1 MRIEIFYDGGC
12 PFCHQYVRMLR
23 LRDAHGAPRLVDL
36 RTNTVED
43 KQLRDIGFDCDQ
55 GMVVR
60 VGDQF
65 YDGGLALHVLSGLSS
80 SHTLVSRVLAI
91 LFSFCFLT
99 LLIYPVLRAGRNSVL
114 FALGRSRLN
123 PAKIKDH
130 LPLILFNRA
139 WALFALLHSIG
150 YGFYSYG
157 PHVYPS
163 TILIGIVGVFLLLK
177 PAEMRLFV
185 GLLLLM
191 IVDAW
196 LQMPNISNHTIIKNF
211 LLLAMLLAGA
221 RQLWRG
227 GMWDDFYADFAP
239 VGRVLLVVMYV
250 FGIFH
255 KINRDFLD
263 PTVSCAV
270 RLWQAMPA
278 PLNYLD
284 NGFIHGSVI
293 YGTFFAEGLILLLL
307 LLRRTR
313 HLGIAAGIAF
323 HSLLALSGYS
333 MYVQFSM
340 LTIALHML
348 FVERHDAM
356 RIHASPLWQR
366 LQKGLQSRRGYLLLA
381 AWLALLTFL
390 GWNGGY
396 SEIAIV
402 WMPSVL
408 VLAWL
413 CLKTRH
419 DIQNS
424 EGALSQ
430 LRSPAMLANVLS
442 ALFLLNCA
450 APYLGLKTSQSINMY
465 ANLQLEG
472 GRSNHLVLTSPPGP
486 FGYLADVVTIT
497 AASGSPMLYYVR
509 SEGLKVTYYQLLDEL
524 ERNPKVTVSFER
536 QGRMFVSQS
545 AASMAAEVQRVLHP
559 RWVRNWFHFNVIDM
573 TNPKPCATDR

>member
-1 MRIEIFYDGGC
+1 MPIEIFYDGDC
-12 PFCHQYVRMLR
+12 PFCHKYVQMLR

-36 RTNTVED
+36 RTNPEEH
-43 KQLRDIGFDCDQ
+43 KQLRDGGFDCDQ

-60 VGDQF
+60 IGDQL

-80 SHTLVSRVLAI
+80 SHSWFSRALAI
-91 LFSFCFLT
+91 LFSSRFLA
-99 LLIYPVLRAGRNSVL
+99 LLIYPVLRAGRNSAL
-114 FALGRSRLN
+114 FILGRSRLN
-123 PAKIKDH
+123 STKMNSRASFV
-130 LPLILFNRA
+130 LFSSS
-139 WALFALLHSIG
+139 WALFAVLHSIG
-150 YGFYSYG
+150 YSFYSYG
-157 PHVYPS
+157 PRVYLS
-163 TILIGIVGVFLLLK
+163 TILIGIAGVCLLLK

-185 GLLLLM
+185 GLLLVM
-191 IVDAW
+191 VIDGW
-196 LQMPNISNHTIIKNF
+196 LQMPNNSNHAIIKNF

-227 GMWDDFYADFAP
+227 GTWDDFYADFAP

-255 KINRDFLD
+255 KINSDFLD

-270 RLWQAMPA
+270 RLWRAMPA
-278 PLNYLD
+278 PLNYID
-284 NGFIHGSVI
+284 NGLIHGSVI

-313 HLGIAAGIAF
+313 HWGIAAGIAF

-356 RIHASPLWQR
+356 RIHASPPWQR
-366 LQKGLQSRRGYLLLA
+366 LQEELQSRRGCVFLV

-419 DIQNS
+419 DVQNS
-424 EGALSQ
+424 GGAFSQ

-442 ALFLLNCA
+442 IVFLLNCA

-472 GRSNHLVLTSPPGP
+472 GRSNHLVLTNPPGP

-509 SEGLKVTYYQLLDEL
+509 SEGLKVTYYHLLDEL

-536 QGRMFVSQS
+536 QGRMLANQN
-545 AASMAAEVQRVLHP
+545 AASLAAEVQRVLHP
-559 RWVRNWFHFNVIDM
+559 RWVRNWFHFNVVDM